1 MFFNVTIMY
10 CMSLSVDVTLFLLFL
25 VIAFTIFV
33 EIICEI
39 DGKPLNNAEFAW
51 FAIKFCDQSTKNQI
65 KLRTYFKTIQSNSV
79 ALFAPKTFP

>member
-1 MFFNVTIMY
+1 MY

-33 EIICEI
+33 EKICEI

-51 FAIKFCDQSTKNQI
+51 FAIKFCDQSTKSYPFLL
-65 KLRTYFKTIQSNSV
+65 KLRTYFKTVQSNSV
-79 ALFAPKTFP
+79 ALFAPKTVP